1 MPLYEYQCK
10 YCGKRAE
17 AYRPMS
23 ASAFPHPCSCGNFAA
38 RVLSPTPIRTDLPGY
53 QCPVTGNWIEG
64 RKAHEENL
72 KRNGCHVLEGGEKE
86 AAIRERELSD
96 RRLEDAVA
104 ETAAREVAAMPPE
117 KQRQLGDELSRMNPS
132 YERG

>member
-10 YCGKRAE
+10 YCGKRSE

-23 ASAFPHPCSCGNFAA
+23 ESSLPFNCVCGGTAA
-38 RVLSPTPIRTDLPGY
+38 RILSPTPIRTDLPGY
-53 QCPVTGNWIEG
+53 QCPVSGNWIEG
-64 RKAHEENL
+64 RRAHEENL

-86 AAIRERELSD
+86 AAIREREAAD
-96 RRLEDAVA
+96 RKFEDAVA

-117 KQRQLGDELSRMNPS
+117 KQRQLGEELSRMNPS
-132 YERG
+132 YQRG

>member
-10 YCGKRAE
+10 DCGKRSE
-17 AYRPMS
+17 AYRPMAES
-23 ASAFPHPCSCGNFAA
+23 SLPIFCGCGKAA
-38 RVLSPTPIRTDLPGY
+38 TRVLSPTPIRTDLPGY
-53 QCPVTGNWIEG
+53 QCPVSGNWIEG

-96 RRLEDAVA
+96 RRFEDAVA
-104 ETAAREVAAMPPE
+104 ETAAREVAAMSPE
-117 KQRQLGDELSRMNPS
+117 KQRQLGEELSRMNPS